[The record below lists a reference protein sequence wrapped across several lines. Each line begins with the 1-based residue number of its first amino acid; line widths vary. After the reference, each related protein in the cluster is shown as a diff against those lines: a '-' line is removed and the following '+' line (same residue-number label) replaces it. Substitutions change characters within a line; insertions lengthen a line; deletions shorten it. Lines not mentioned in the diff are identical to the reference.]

1 MKKILF
7 VLLTLFSLGFAT
19 AAVNINTANVEQL
32 KTLPGI
38 GPAKAQAI
46 VDYRTA
52 NGNFKTPEDLKK
64 VKGIGDGIFEK
75 VKAEITVAAP
85 APQKA
90 AKPAVKK

>member
-1 MKKILF
+1 MKKLLF
-7 VLLTLFSLGFAT
+7 VLFTLFSLGFAA
-19 AAVNINTANVEQL
+19 AAVNINTATAEEL

-38 GPAKAQAI
+38 GPSKAQAI

-52 NGNFKTPEDLKK
+52 NGKFKTPEDLKK

-75 VKAEITVAAP
+75 VKAEITIAAP
-85 APQKA
+85 AAQKA